1 MIRNKQFPTVI
12 VALQLVIAFTSIT
25 QSTSFVNIGTTTTT
39 TNTNRKSSTSFHST
53 IPKQLLVRRSGS
65 LLFDGSSSS
74 SSCRSQLS
82 SVRGLIED
90 LGDADSNTG
99 PRTVF
104 VGGKGG
110 VGKTTVSSSI
120 AVALASD
127 YTSSLQKILIVSTD
141 PAHSLGDALDLSLQ
155 SPNGEPIQLTDPLT
169 SGKLYAMEV
178 DTAAALSKFQDAL
191 SAFDVT
197 KLSDALGVPKELLE
211 SLGLEELSGLL
222 NEPPPGLDELV
233 ALGDILNSD
242 SVGRDFDVVV
252 VDTAPTGHTLR
263 MLALPEFLDG
273 FLGKLLELRLKLSG
287 LANTLQSFLGGGEAA
302 STRAATVDNA
312 LSKLE
317 EFRSQMND
325 LRQKLKDPTRTDFV
339 VVTVPTILAVNESKR
354 LMVELKEQGIN
365 VSNVVVNQC
374 VVSSSS
380 GDEDGSEE
388 SREAMANYY
397 KRRKAGQTKWIDNLQ
412 DAISDVSRT
421 DEYRDNGGGTIEL
434 TQSPFFD
441 VELVGTPALAYL
453 GQSVYATNPSYQ
465 YLMEDN
471 DNDNNNDSKSK
482 EARFVICGGKGG
494 VGKTTTSSSLA
505 VTMAAAGRNVA
516 LVSTDP
522 AHSLGDAFAIDFS
535 GGDMVDVPL
544 IGVPPSEGSLSVLEV
559 DPGKSLSEFK
569 GLIDELIGSKMQSD
583 DGGNDSG
590 GGIGSTLRDLG
601 AVFDTL
607 PAGTDEVVALAK
619 VVGLINEGSFDR
631 IVLDTAP
638 TGHTLRMLSTPG
650 FIAELIDKVLTI
662 ARKVNSNSMVKMM
675 IAGAGGGSEDL
686 DETALAAK
694 EALVK
699 FQFQM
704 YDLEDL
710 FSNVD
715 QTEFL
720 IVTVPTELAV
730 RESVRLMNDLT
741 FESPD
746 MPIKVRHVVVN
757 QVLKDDGS
765 DVTVFLNRVADG
777 QKSSIRELR
786 SAAETIGSGGGGV
799 PADVI
804 EVPYLDTEPR
814 GVFGLKVLAEELIKE
829 VEEPVVSS

>member
-1 MIRNKQFPTVI
+1 
-12 VALQLVIAFTSIT
+12 
-25 QSTSFVNIGTTTTT
+25 
-39 TNTNRKSSTSFHST
+39 
-53 IPKQLLVRRSGS
+53 
-65 LLFDGSSSS
+65 
-74 SSCRSQLS
+74 
-82 SVRGLIED
+82 
-90 LGDADSNTG
+90 
-99 PRTVF
+99 
-104 VGGKGG
+104 
-110 VGKTTVSSSI
+110 
-120 AVALASD
+120 
-127 YTSSLQKILIVSTD
+127 
-141 PAHSLGDALDLSLQ
+141 
-155 SPNGEPIQLTDPLT
+155 
-169 SGKLYAMEV
+169 
-178 DTAAALSKFQDAL
+178 
-191 SAFDVT
+191 
-197 KLSDALGVPKELLE
+197 
-211 SLGLEELSGLL
+211 
-222 NEPPPGLDELV
+222 LDELV
-233 ALGDILNSD
+233 ALGDILNSE
-242 SVGRDFDVVV
+242 SVGKDFDVVV

-302 STRAATVDNA
+302 NTRAQTVDNA

-325 LRQKLKDPTRTDFV
+325 LRQKLKDPTKTDFV

-374 VVSSSS
+374 VVSSSNTE
-380 GDEDGSEE
+380 GE
-388 SREAMANYY
+388 SMKETNSAMANYY

-412 DAISDVSRT
+412 DAISDVSST
-421 DEYRDNGGGTIEL
+421 EEYRGNGGGTIEL

-453 GQSVYATNPSYQ
+453 GQSVYGANPSFR

-471 DNDNNNDSKSK
+471 DNSSSNNNNNSDNK
-482 EARFVICGGKGG
+482 ARFVICGGKGG

-522 AHSLGDAFAIDFS
+522 AHSLGDVFDIDFR

-544 IGVPPSEGSLSVLEV
+544 IGMPMSEGSLSVLEV
-559 DPGKSLSEFK
+559 DPGKSLGEFK
-569 GLIDELIGSKMQSD
+569 GLIDELIGSRAKGSG
-583 DGGNDSG
+583 DGGDVKEG
-590 GGIGSTLRDLG
+590 GGIGTTLRDLG
-601 AVFDTL
+601 EVFDTL

-619 VVGLINEGSFDR
+619 VVGLINKGNFDR

-675 IAGAGGGSEDL
+675 LAGAGGKSEDL

-704 YDLEDL
+704 YDLEEL

-730 RESVRLMNDLT
+730 RESVRLLNDLT

-757 QVLKDDGS
+757 QVLKNDGS
-765 DVTVFLNRVADG
+765 DVMVFLKRVADG

-786 SAAETIGSGGGGV
+786 SAAEIIGSSGSG
-799 PADVI
+799 ASAEII